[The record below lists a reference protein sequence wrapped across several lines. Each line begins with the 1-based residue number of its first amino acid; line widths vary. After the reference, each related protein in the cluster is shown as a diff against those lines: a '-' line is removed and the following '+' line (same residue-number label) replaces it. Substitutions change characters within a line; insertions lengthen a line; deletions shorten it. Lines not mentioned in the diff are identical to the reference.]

1 MSPYQDDDFS
11 KAYTTALYQ
20 TKGTITTNVK
30 VKSDENLEVDL
41 LFVSNLQ
48 NLAWGTEDLGL
59 FDKLM
64 RVHPTIFVEHYSGY
78 LKPRHID
85 RCGTRIDLYISGEQK
100 EAKKRGADFTEAQKP
115 FTWILATV
123 CSRKILKDYAAMP
136 DEDLG
141 AGVYL
146 LPPGYRRGI
155 VVIRE
160 LPKTPETLWLR
171 CLGKGNILTEA
182 FDDIKDL
189 PQTKRE
195 RNDIVEVCIKHF
207 RYLTEKLVTG
217 LSEEEANFMK
227 TMQEIDTIYQS
238 EMSRAR
244 LEGEVRGRQEG
255 EAIGRQEGEAIGR
268 QEQGITLTFRL
279 LNRKLGA
286 VPGDL
291 QEKIKTLPLESL
303 EALSEDCLDF
313 EQLSDLMSWL
323 TKNED

>member
-20 TKGTITTNVK
+20 TKGTVTTNVK

-48 NLAWGTEDLGL
+48 NSAWVTEDLGL
-59 FDKLM
+59 FDELM
-64 RVHPTIFVEHYSGY
+64 KVHPTIFVEHYSGY
-78 LKPRHID
+78 LKPGHID

-100 EAKKRGADFTEAQKP
+100 EAKKRIADFGEAQKP
-115 FTWILATV
+115 FTWILATA
-123 CSRKILKDYAAMP
+123 CSKKILKDYAAMP

-141 AGVYL
+141 AGVYR

-155 VVIRE
+155 VVIRQ

-171 CLGKGNILTEA
+171 CLGKGSILTQA
-182 FDDIKDL
+182 FGDIKDL
-189 PQTKRE
+189 PETKRE

-207 RYLTEKLVTG
+207 RYLTEKLSTG
-217 LSEEEANFMK
+217 LSEEEADFMK

-255 EAIGRQEGEAIGR
+255 EAIGRQE
-268 QEQGITLTFRL
+268 QGVTLAFRL

-286 VPGDL
+286 VSGDL
-291 QEKIKTLPLESL
+291 QEKIKALPLERL

-313 EQLSDLMSWL
+313 EQLSDLMNWL
-323 TKNED
+323 AKNEN

>member
-1 MSPYQDDDFS
+1 M
-11 KAYTTALYQ
+11 K
-20 TKGTITTNVK
+20 
-30 VKSDENLEVDL
+30 
-41 LFVSNLQ
+41 
-48 NLAWGTEDLGL
+48 
-59 FDKLM
+59 
-64 RVHPTIFVEHYSGY
+64 VHPTIFVEHYSGY
-78 LKPRHID
+78 LKPSHID

-100 EAKKRGADFTEAQKP
+100 EAKKHGVGFTETQKP

-123 CSRKILKDYAAMP
+123 CSKKILKDYAAMP

-141 AGVYL
+141 AGVYH

-160 LPKTPETLWLR
+160 LPKTPETLCLR
-171 CLGKGNILTEA
+171 CLGKGDILTQA
-182 FDDIKDL
+182 FGDIKDL

-207 RYLTEKLVTG
+207 RYLTEKLVTS
-217 LSEEEANFMK
+217 LSEEEADFMK

-244 LEGEVRGRQEG
+244 S
-255 EAIGRQEGEAIGR
+255 IGRQEGEAIGR
-268 QEQGITLTFRL
+268 QEQGVILALRL

-286 VPGDL
+286 VFGDL
-291 QEKIKTLPLESL
+291 QEKIKDLPLERL

-323 TKNED
+323 ARNED

>member
-48 NLAWGTEDLGL
+48 NLAWVTEDLGL

-64 RVHPTIFVEHYSGY
+64 KVHPTIFVEHYSGY
-78 LKPRHID
+78 LKPSHID

-100 EAKKRGADFTEAQKP
+100 EAKKHGVGFTETQKP

-123 CSRKILKDYAAMP
+123 CSKKILKDYAAMP

-141 AGVYL
+141 AGVYR

-171 CLGKGNILTEA
+171 CLGKGDILTQA
-182 FDDIKDL
+182 FGDIKDL

-207 RYLTEKLVTG
+207 RYLTEKLVTS
-217 LSEEEANFMK
+217 LSEEEADFMK

-244 LEGEVRGRQEG
+244 S
-255 EAIGRQEGEAIGR
+255 IGRQEGEAIGR
-268 QEQGITLTFRL
+268 QEQGIILALRL

-286 VPGDL
+286 VSGDL
-291 QEKIKTLPLESL
+291 QEKIKDLPLERL

-323 TKNED
+323 ARNED